1 MTQVPEILD
10 IQDDLQ
16 PARETAEHDIDED
29 IENVLDL
36 LQTYEDREY
45 GDREGLLDRIDEELL
60 RLEEQVES
68 DHTRLHLQAARNRIR
83 IYRDTMSKSATDVGI
98 TATDLTTADT
108 EDQTTLHVTILNEG
122 EPTTVTVIVTFYD
135 EDFTEVETTRSEPVE
150 CDADT
155 EVTIDLELEPPNEYA
170 HYVPAVQK
178 QE

>member
-1 MTQVPEILD
+1 MTRVPEILD

-29 IENVLDL
+29 VENVLDL

-45 GDREGLLDRIDEELL
+45 GDRQGLLDRIDEELL

-83 IYRDTMSKSATDVGI
+83 IYRDTMSKSATDIGI
-98 TATDLTTADT
+98 TTSELTTDT

-122 EPTTVTVIVTFYD
+122 EPTTVTVTVTFYD
-135 EDFTEVETTRSEPVE
+135 EDFTEIETARSEPVE

-155 EVTIDLELEPPNEYA
+155 EETIDLKSEPPNDYA